1 MLIKLYNGLNRF
13 APSPRL
19 NFRYF
24 SWVPDRRPQSGYH
37 HGGSTPVFRSLSLR
51 LASASAPLCLIRG
64 PLFFARKSIDPA
76 GRGTRTSGRYRCRT
90 RRQVRRICKRTF
102 VNVATLHFTT
112 RSPIVG
118 VFYPI
123 PSE

>member
-24 SWVPDRRPQSGYH
+24 SWFSDHRPQSGYH
-37 HGGSTPVFRSLSLR
+37 HGGSTPVFRSLSLH

-76 GRGTRTSGRYRCRT
+76 GRETRTSG
-90 RRQVRRICKRTF
+90 
-102 VNVATLHFTT
+102 
-112 RSPIVG
+112 
-118 VFYPI
+118 
-123 PSE
+123 